1 MSETTLPVAE
11 QFSDGVQQH
20 RAARLGMWIFLATE
34 LLLFGGIFLQAAVQ
48 TVRHPDAVGE
58 ATRHLEWYMGA
69 INAVVLLTSSF
80 AMSIAVEATRNGRHR
95 LARAA
100 LIVTPLLGV
109 VFLGIKSA
117 EYLGDYH
124 DHLMPFLASQ
134 RGIYP
139 DPAGAAWLD
148 LYYAATGLHAVHL
161 TVGIVSLLIV
171 RFLAGR
177 PGWLTRRPSV
187 VEIVGL
193 YWQFVDFIWMLL
205 FPLLYLM
212 NW

>member
-1 MSETTLPVAE
+1 MSETTLPLAE
-11 QFSDGVQQH
+11 QFSDGTQQH

-48 TVRHPDAVGE
+48 TMRHPASVSE
-58 ATRHLEWYMGA
+58 AARHLEWYMGA
-69 INAVVLLTSSF
+69 INSVVLLTSSL
-80 AMSIAVEATRNGRHR
+80 AMSTAVEATRDGRDR

-100 LIVTPLLGV
+100 LLVTPLLGI
-109 VFLGIKSA
+109 VFLGIKGT
-117 EYLGDYH
+117 EYLGDFH

-134 RGIYP
+134 RGAYP
-139 DPAGAAWLD
+139 DPAGALWLN
-148 LYYAATGLHAVHL
+148 LYYAATGLHALHL
-161 TVGIVSLLIV
+161 TTGILVLLIV
-171 RFLAGR
+171 RALAGK
-177 PGWLTRRPSV
+177 PGWLTRRWIV

-212 NW
+212 NR

>member
-34 LLLFGGIFLQAAVQ
+34 LLLFGGIFLQVAVQ
-48 TVRHPDAVGE
+48 TMRHPASVSE
-58 ATRHLEWYMGA
+58 AARHLEWYMGA
-69 INAVVLLTSSF
+69 INSVVLLTSSL
-80 AMSIAVEATRNGRHR
+80 AMSTAVEAAREGRDK

-100 LIVTPLLGV
+100 LLVTPLLGF
-109 VFLGIKSA
+109 VFLGIKGT

-124 DHLMPFLASQ
+124 DHLMPFLTSQ
-134 RGIYP
+134 RGAYP
-139 DPAGAAWLD
+139 DPAGALWLN
-148 LYYAATGLHAVHL
+148 LYYAATGLHALHL
-161 TVGIVSLLIV
+161 TTGILLLLTV
-171 RFLAGR
+171 RVLAGKA
-177 PGWLTRRPSV
+177 GWLTRRWIV

-212 NW
+212 NR